1 MRVLVVEDN
10 ALLRHHLKVQIQ
22 DAGHQVDDAEDA
34 KEADYYLNEHLP
46 DIAIVDLGLPDED
59 GLSLIRRW
67 RSNDVSLPILVL
79 TARESWQDKV
89 EVLSAGADDYV
100 TKPFHIEEV
109 MARMQALM
117 RRNSGL
123 ASQVISL
130 PPFQVDLSRRE
141 LSINDEVIKLTAF
154 EYTIMETLIRNNGKV
169 VSKDSLMLQLYLSL
183 AYGMVALIGYSVSFD
198 KTTFRLLR
206 GESNLFYTLA
216 KWENNKLHV
225 ELPENIDKQSPTMT
239 LIYDENGQLLWA
251 QRDVPWLMKMIQ
263 PDWLKSN
270 GFHEIEADV
279 NDTSLLL
286 SGDHS
291 IQQQLQEVRE
301 DDDDAEMTHS
311 VAVNV
316 YPATS
321 RMPKLT
327 IVVVDTIPVELKSS
341 YMVWSWFIY
350 VLSAN
355 LLLVIPLLWVAAW
368 WSLRPIEALAK
379 EVRELEEHNRELLN
393 PATTREL
400 TSLVRNLNRLL
411 KSERERYDK
420 YRTTL
425 TDLTHSLKTPLAV
438 LQSTLRSLRSEKM
451 SVSDAEP
458 VMLEQISRISQQI
471 GYYLHRAS
479 MRGGTLLSREL
490 HPVAP
495 LLDNLT
501 SALNKVYQR
510 KGVNISLDIS
520 PEISFVG
527 EQNDFVEVMGNVL
540 DNACKYCLEF
550 VEISARQTDE
560 HLYIVV
566 EDDGPGIPLSKREV
580 IFDRGQ
586 RVDTLRP
593 GQGVGLAVAREI
605 TEQYEGKIV
614 AGESMLGGAR
624 MEVIFG
630 RQHSAPKDE

>member
-1 MRVLVVEDN
+1 MN
-10 ALLRHHLKVQIQ
+10 KLLRHI
-22 DAGHQVDDAEDA
+22 
-34 KEADYYLNEHLP
+34 LP
-46 DIAIVDLGLPDED
+46 
-59 GLSLIRRW
+59 LSLRLRFLLATAA
-67 RSNDVSLPILVL
+67 VVLV
-79 TARESWQDKV
+79 
-89 EVLSAGADDYV
+89 
-100 TKPFHIEEV
+100 
-109 MARMQALM
+109 
-117 RRNSGL
+117 
-123 ASQVISL
+123 
-130 PPFQVDLSRRE
+130 
-141 LSINDEVIKLTAF
+141 
-154 EYTIMETLIRNNGKV
+154 
-169 VSKDSLMLQLYLSL
+169 LSL
-183 AYGMVALIGYSVSFD
+183 AYGMVALVGYSVSFD

-216 KWENNKLHV
+216 SWDNDTLHV
-225 ELPENIDKQSPTMT
+225 DLPENMDMQSPTIA
-239 LIYDENGQLLWA
+239 LIYDHEGKLLWA
-251 QRDVPWLMKMIQ
+251 QRDVPWLVKLIE
-263 PDWLKSN
+263 PEWLNSN
-270 GFHEIEADV
+270 GFHEIEANIDA
-279 NDTSLLL
+279 TSTLL
-286 SGDHS
+286 SDDHS
-291 IQQQLQEVRE
+291 VQQQLQEVRE

-316 YPATS
+316 YPATA
-321 RMPKLT
+321 RMPQLT
-327 IVVVDTIPVELKSS
+327 IVVIDTIPIELKRS

-350 VLSAN
+350 VLAAN
-355 LLLVIPLLWVAAW
+355 LLLVLPLLWLAAW
-368 WSLRPIEALAK
+368 WSLRPIEALAR
-379 EVRELEEHNRELLN
+379 EVRELEEHHREMLN

-438 LQSTLRSLRSEKM
+438 LQSTLRSMRSEKM
-451 SVSDAEP
+451 SVSAAEP

-510 KGVNISLDIS
+510 KGVTISLDIS

-550 VEISARQTDE
+550 VEISARQTDDG
-560 HLYIVV
+560 LSVVV
-566 EDDGPGIPLSKREV
+566 EDDGPGIPQSKREV
-580 IFDRGQ
+580 VFDRGQ
-586 RVDTLRP
+586 RIDTLRP

-605 TEQYEGKIV
+605 VEQYDGKII
-614 AGESMLGGAR
+614 ATDSMLGGAR

-630 RQHSAPKDE
+630 RQLSVTKDE